1 MWNGNPIPCNPCQRL
16 ISDWI
21 SEQAAARS
29 GPVALT
35 CFFGHVQMVNLEQL
49 WLWLLFLSLGI
60 FALIF
65 SMFHLFFLSHF
76 KQNTITRVFR
86 MNIPIHCL
94 CDHIYLRERSDDA
107 PLVVSRLLAGR
118 MGREES
124 REHRMDTSWWVDN
137 TRRICQG
144 KDRIGRQRQEGK
156 EQGKQEGKCVSCVK
170 RCSTLFNQ
178 DESCGHLQTPTYGS
192 CGFWICVFAGVCTGL
207 LYIPLGDVFWFW
219 GCRHPPIWSKIF
231 DYGAKLNGQSRR
243 GHSDLSSMDSWT
255 TKMLQL
261 HFIIFKQHVL
271 TFRPLSKANE
281 SHILSDEHKLII
293 SVFFIWAFFFNSMKH
308 Q

>member
-178 DESCGHLQTPTYGS
+178 DESCGQLQTPTYGS

-207 LYIPLGDVFWFW
+207 LSHLGTFFDFEAAVTHRYGQKYSTTVRSLTVKVAVGTRTSVPWIRGQRKCSSFISWFSSSTFWLFDLWVKRMRVIFW
-219 GCRHPPIWSKIF
+219 VMNI
-231 DYGAKLNGQSRR
+231 
-243 GHSDLSSMDSWT
+243 
-255 TKMLQL
+255 
-261 HFIIFKQHVL
+261 
-271 TFRPLSKANE
+271 
-281 SHILSDEHKLII
+281 
-293 SVFFIWAFFFNSMKH
+293 NS
-308 Q
+308 